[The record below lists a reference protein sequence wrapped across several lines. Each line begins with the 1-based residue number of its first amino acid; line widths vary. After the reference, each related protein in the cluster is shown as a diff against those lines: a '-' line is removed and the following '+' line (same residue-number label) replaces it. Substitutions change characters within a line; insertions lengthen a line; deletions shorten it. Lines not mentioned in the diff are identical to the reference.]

1 VKKACILIVALAL
14 AACSGSFGTGGSG
27 GMNPPTAPQAPASPG
42 SAATAG
48 TTPAPAPSGDTVT
61 YPFSQAPSG
70 MQCPTVN
77 GYSCLLTFNAPAPT
91 PTPTATPK
99 GKTNGKSK
107 AKPKSR
113 PTATPTPTPT
123 PSPSPSSTPTANAT
137 SAADDGAR
145 PSPIASGSA
154 APSPAGANVTFQLA
168 ALPKDAPAMVNPDP
182 KALATTALIALRMHA
197 DGAVVLDGTAIA
209 AFTLPK
215 DQIGGRSYA
224 IQLYQ
229 ETVRKKHRDD
239 RYVGTF
245 SDSTLDGSTLRFVFT
260 PPKLQIKKDEI
271 WLFVLYSAETPSA
284 SAIPSGAPTSTP
296 SASPSPTPT
305 PTEEP

>member
-1 VKKACILIVALAL
+1 MKSACIVIAVLAL
-14 AACSGSFGTGGSG
+14 AACSGNFGTGGSG

-42 SAATAG
+42 TAPGAAAG
-48 TTPAPAPSGDTVT
+48 TSPAPAPTGDTVT
-61 YPFSQAPSG
+61 YPFSQAPGG

-77 GYSCLLTFNAPAPT
+77 GYSCLISFNAPPPT
-91 PTPTATPK
+91 PTPSPTPK
-99 GKTNGKSK
+99 GKASSKSK
-107 AKPKSR
+107 AKPKPK
-113 PTATPTPTPT
+113 PTASPTPT
-123 PSPSPSSTPTANAT
+123 PSPTP
-137 SAADDGAR
+137 SAAATGEDGAA
-145 PSPIASGSA
+145 PSPAASGSA
-154 APSPAGANVTFQLA
+154 SPSPAGANVTFQLA

-182 KALATTALIALRMHA
+182 KALATTALMALRMHA
-197 DGAVVLDGTAIA
+197 DGPIVLDGTAIA
-209 AFTLPK
+209 AFSLPK

-245 SDSTLDGSTLRFVFT
+245 SDSTLDGTTLRFVFT

-284 SAIPSGAPTSTP
+284 SAIPSGAPTASP
-296 SASPSPTPT
+296 SAAPSPTPT